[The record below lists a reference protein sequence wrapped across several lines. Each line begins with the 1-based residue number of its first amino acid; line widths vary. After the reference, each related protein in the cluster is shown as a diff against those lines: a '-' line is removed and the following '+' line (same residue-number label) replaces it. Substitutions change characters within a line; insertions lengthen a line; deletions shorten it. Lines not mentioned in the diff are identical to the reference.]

1 MMGTSFSFGVAIGGV
16 LRPESTRNWDCTWC
30 PRCEPLRDVVGGE
43 RGLAAIA
50 LADQLVDDDLNGAG
64 YGNGR

>member
-16 LRPESTRNWDCTWC
+16 LRPEARETGTAHGAL
-30 PRCEPLRDVVGGE
+30 RCEPLRNVVGGE
-43 RGLAAIA
+43 RGSAAIA
-50 LADQLVDDDLNGAG
+50 LADQLVADDLNGAG